1 MTEPH
6 NQPPSRG
13 TLTLPAIDVVLL
25 AELLGDLDAFL
36 RSPHHHEAIWAQLRD
51 YCARNCQFDPG
62 YLIDTVSIFAEHLGE
77 LTAEIN
83 RADAAYWAVAE
94 GIDPHCDE
102 GPPW

>member
-1 MTEPH
+1 MTKPD
-6 NQPPSRG
+6 NQPPAHES
-13 TLTLPAIDVVLL
+13 LTLASIDVVLL
-25 AELLGDLDAFL
+25 AELLDDLDGFL

-77 LTAEIN
+77 LTAEVDHT
-83 RADAAYWAVAE
+83 DAAYWAVAE
-94 GIDPHCDE
+94 GIDPDCDE